1 MAASAAK
8 AARHGQDLSARRP
21 AAGRGRDVSQSEPGG
36 QLSGDRQGRPAAFY
50 KGPIAQKIV
59 SFSEANGGYFSL
71 KDLADHHSDWVEPVS
86 TNYRG
91 YDVWEL
97 PPNGQGIAALQMLN
111 LIEPYDVRKMG
122 RGSADWF
129 HLFIEAKKLAFADRA
144 KFYADPA
151 FGKLPTDGADL
162 QGHMPPSAASC
173 SSMDS
178 ARPTTFRRA
187 IRGWRTATRSI

>member
-1 MAASAAK
+1 M
-8 AARHGQDLSARRP
+8 RRP
-21 AAGRGRDVSQSEPGG
+21 RARCFAIRGWPPATGRLPRTA
-36 QLSGDRQGRPAAFY
+36 PAAFY
-50 KGPIAQKIV
+50 KGAIAQKIV

-71 KDLADHHSDWVEPVS
+71 KDLADHQSEWVEPVS

-122 RGSADWF
+122 RGSAEWF
-129 HLFIEAKKLAFADRA
+129 HLFLEAKKLAFADRA

-151 FGKLPTDGADL
+151 FGQAAD
-162 QGHMPPSAASC
+162 
-173 SSMDS
+173 
-178 ARPTTFRRA
+178 
-187 IRGWRTATRSI
+187 RTS